1 MHVFEAVHILKWF
14 QGLMSKYFYPFIQR
28 SVSVGLSLPCAVRQ
42 KLGVESFFFFF
53 LVFLILEYLLLTQA
67 VSDFLFLIL
76 FESIFLIQFGKSL
89 SGQSWDF

>member
-1 MHVFEAVHILKWF
+1 
-14 QGLMSKYFYPFIQR
+14 MSKYFYPFIQR
-28 SVSVGLSLPCAVRQ
+28 SVSVGLLLPCAVRQ

-53 LVFLILEYLLLTQA
+53 FLVFLILDYLLLTQA

-89 SGQSWDF
+89 WAVLGFLISLQL